1 MLVIQPDPY
10 KEIAEFASSTVLICS
25 PYHGIIKNYKKQP
38 VVIYSCFGEVFNL
51 PQVIETLE
59 HFKDSFTILL
69 VHRDYPT
76 AELEQKY
83 NCKFIKIKYAYAYY
97 SDNMTYG
104 DLYDHSVELKKK
116 FLSLNNRAQWNR
128 QALMQFLIKFNLLDD
143 FYFSYWCTDRFGDG
157 VKGIYD
163 KTNEII
169 ASTWFNKNLDLE
181 KLYQMLPIK
190 IALDQFDGTNDW
202 SMGETLFYQTTFTSF
217 VNETFI
223 DENFNVYLSEKCMK
237 PLAYG
242 HPFLLFSSAGALDK
256 LRNLGFQTFGDV
268 FDESYD
274 LIENPQLRFEH
285 LLRETQRICNL
296 SLAELT
302 KIKQH
307 VWSKIVHN
315 HNWFWNQQTTLYND
329 EIVTV
334 KMQIQDLLMRST
346 TDSSLCRIPATNT

>member
-1 MLVIQPDPY
+1 MLVIQPDPF
-10 KEIAEFASSTVLICS
+10 KEIAEFASSTVLFCS
-25 PYHGIIKNYKKQP
+25 NYHGEIKNYKKQP

-59 HFKDSFTILL
+59 YFKDSFTILL

-83 NCKFIKIKYAYAYY
+83 NCKFIKLKYAYAYY
-97 SDNMTYG
+97 SNNLAYS
-104 DLYDHSVELKKK
+104 DLYDHSTDLKKK

-128 QALMQFLIKFNLLDD
+128 QALMQFLVKFNLLDD

-169 ASTWFNKNLDLE
+169 ASTWFNKDLDLE

-190 IALDQFDGTNDW
+190 IPSDQFAGTNDW
-202 SMGETLFYQTTFTSF
+202 SIGEIFFYQHTSVSF
-217 VNETFI
+217 VNETYI

-242 HPFLLFSSAGALDK
+242 HTFLLFSSAGALDT
-256 LRNLGFQTFGDV
+256 LHTLGYQTFEDV

-285 LLRETQRICNL
+285 LLRETQRLCNL
-296 SLAELT
+296 SLSELA

-307 VWSKIVHN
+307 VWPKIVHN
-315 HNWFWNQQTTLYND
+315 HKWFWNQMPKLYND
-329 EIVTV
+329 EMVNV
-334 KMQIQDLLMRST
+334 KIQIQNILN
-346 TDSSLCRIPATNT
+346 NT

>member
-1 MLVIQPDPY
+1 MLLTPLDTY
-10 KEIAEFASSTVLICS
+10 KEIGEFASSTVLFCS
-25 PYHGIIKNYKKQP
+25 NYHGVIKNYKKQP

-51 PQVIETLE
+51 GQVIKTLE
-59 HFKDSFTILL
+59 YFKDSFTILL

-76 AELEQKY
+76 TELEQKY
-83 NCKFIKIKYAYAYY
+83 NCKFIKLKYAYAYY
-97 SDNMTYG
+97 SNNLVYSN
-104 DLYDHSVELKKK
+104 LYDHSIDLKKK

-143 FYFSYWCTDRFGDG
+143 FYFSYWCTDRFGNG
-157 VKGIYD
+157 VKDIYD

-181 KLYQMLPIK
+181 KLYQMLPIT
-190 IALDQFDGTNDW
+190 IQADQFTRDTVKTTYKDTHW
-202 SMGETLFYQTTFTSF
+202 SVGKDFFYQTTFASF
-217 VNETFI
+217 INETYI
-223 DENFNVYLSEKCMK
+223 DENFDAFFTEKCMK

-256 LRNLGFQTFGDV
+256 LHTLGFQTFGDV

-285 LLRETQRICNL
+285 LLRETQRLCNL
-296 SLAELT
+296 SLSELA

-307 VWSKIVHN
+307 VWPRIVHN
-315 HNWFWNQQTTLYND
+315 REWFWNQLPKLYTD
-329 EIVTV
+329 EMVNV
-334 KMQIQDLLMRST
+334 KIQIQDIL
-346 TDSSLCRIPATNT
+346 DNI

>member
-1 MLVIQPDPY
+1 MLVIKPSPFI
-10 KEIAEFASSTVLICS
+10 EIAEFASSMVLFCS
-25 PYHGIIKNYKKQP
+25 NYRGQIRNYKKQP

-69 VHRDYPT
+69 VHRNYPT

-97 SDNMTYG
+97 SDNMTYS
-104 DLYDHSVELKKK
+104 DLYDHPVELKKK

-157 VKGIYD
+157 LKGIYD
-163 KTNEII
+163 KINEII

-190 IALDQFDGTNDW
+190 IALDQFDGINDW
-202 SMGETLFYQTTFTSF
+202 SMGEIFFYQTTFASF
-217 VNETFI
+217 VNETYI
-223 DENFNVYLSEKCMK
+223 DENSNAFFTEKCMK

-242 HPFLLFSSAGALDK
+242 QPFLLFSSAGALDT
-256 LRNLGFQTFGDV
+256 LHTLGYQTFEDV

-285 LLRETQRICNL
+285 LLRETQRLCNL
-296 SLAELT
+296 SLSELA

-307 VWSKIVHN
+307 VWPKIVHN
-315 HNWFWNQQTTLYND
+315 HKLFWNQMPKLYAKEMAD
-329 EIVTV
+329 V
-334 KMQIQDLLMRST
+334 KLQIQDLLMRST
-346 TDSSLCRIPATNT
+346 TA